1 MEYDNLVNLIVEE
14 LYKKLK
20 ETPNINDRRKK
31 AVIMQRDS
39 VEKYYEI
46 LGNQYNLINYDETIK
61 DCDLVIIPKLCLKG
75 MGNLANLT
83 CSTSEEHFIIKM
95 LMNGSKV
102 YILEEGMYYKKYKNT
117 APKQLYNKYLD
128 FEKQLTNYGIEI
140 INSYFNNTYKVEEI
154 QSINNISNINKDIL
168 MDKSVEI
175 TKKKLITES
184 DIRKHYI
191 NGSKVI
197 VIDSK
202 SIITPLAKDFIRINH
217 IEIMRKSGEKL

>member
-20 ETPNINDRRKK
+20 EPPKSNDTKRK
-31 AVIMQRDS
+31 AVIMENCNI
-39 VEKYYEI
+39 EKYYEI
-46 LGNQYNLINYDETIK
+46 LGDEYSLVNYDETIK
-61 DCDLVIIPKLCLKG
+61 DCEVVIIPKLCLKG

-83 CSTSEEHFIIKM
+83 CSTEEEHFIIKM
-95 LMNGSKV
+95 LMKGRKI
-102 YILEEGMYYKKYKNT
+102 YIIEEGMYYKKYKNT

-140 INSYFNNTYKVEEI
+140 LNSSFNNVYKEKVQCVNNSINSNR
-154 QSINNISNINKDIL
+154 DIAI
-168 MDKSVEI
+168 DKSTEI
-175 TKKKLITES
+175 TNKKLISES

-191 NGSKVI
+191 EGAKVI